1 MNNSRGM
8 MGNMGG
14 MGGGSSNFMGGMSQN
29 MSMGMGNMGGMS
41 QKISG
46 NMGVGNKMIGGRMNM
61 MGNEPMNMGNRMSG
75 NFSREEISFMGGNF
89 GDGNNLGTM
98 SHRMQSGM
106 NNPSFEGN
114 SGHRAGPMR
123 SGMDRDFRGES
134 RRSESSSFCHWWRR

>member
-1 MNNSRGM
+1 
-8 MGNMGG
+8 
-14 MGGGSSNFMGGMSQN
+14 
-29 MSMGMGNMGGMS
+29 
-41 QKISG
+41 
-46 NMGVGNKMIGGRMNM
+46 
-61 MGNEPMNMGNRMSG
+61 MNMGNRMSG

-89 GDGNNLGTM
+89 SGISNNMQGNFGDGNNLGGM

-134 RRSESSSFCHWWRR
+134 RRSESSSFVIGEGDDEDVEEIMEDDHKFTGGFSNFGNNGSPCQEVVPQCPT